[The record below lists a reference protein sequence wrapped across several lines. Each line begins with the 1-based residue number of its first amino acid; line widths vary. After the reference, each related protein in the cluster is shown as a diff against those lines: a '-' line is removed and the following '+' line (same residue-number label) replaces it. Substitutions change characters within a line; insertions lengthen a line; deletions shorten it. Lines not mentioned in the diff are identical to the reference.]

1 VNYGRDTD
9 CLAAVV
15 GGLAGALCG
24 AEELDPQWI
33 AQVNAAT
40 KADPYTNSL
49 MDIDETSEGLFR
61 AVRNRVERQRR
72 TLTVMEDAPQE
83 YWD

>member
-1 VNYGRDTD
+1 
-9 CLAAVV
+9 LAAVV

-72 TLTVMEDAPQE
+72 TLAVMEDAPQE